1 MNKFMEVS
9 FELGTLITV
18 VISLLTVVV
27 VVTLFFA
34 KLEKRISLLETR
46 FSSIEDEMLL
56 IKGKFLDVGL
66 LNIHSR
72 GLRTMSIPIPDP
84 ELEKLVSD
92 KTVRLIED
100 QLFWVH
106 FRYDL
111 NKIDDDLKFAA
122 LAFEVEKLIRNKKIP
137 KEEVDNVR
145 RFLEN
150 KGVRVT
156 NNELAIAFTAVAWQK
171 LKDKIKKIAKM
182 NRKVVFK

>member
-1 MNKFMEVS
+1 
-9 FELGTLITV
+9 
-18 VISLLTVVV
+18 
-27 VVTLFFA
+27 
-34 KLEKRISLLETR
+34 
-46 FSSIEDEMLL
+46 
-56 IKGKFLDVGL
+56 
-66 LNIHSR
+66 
-72 GLRTMSIPIPDP
+72 MSIPIPDP

-92 KTVRLIED
+92 KTIRLIED

-111 NKIDDDLKFAA
+111 NRIDDDLKFAA

-171 LKDKIKKIAKM
+171 LKDKIKEIAKM